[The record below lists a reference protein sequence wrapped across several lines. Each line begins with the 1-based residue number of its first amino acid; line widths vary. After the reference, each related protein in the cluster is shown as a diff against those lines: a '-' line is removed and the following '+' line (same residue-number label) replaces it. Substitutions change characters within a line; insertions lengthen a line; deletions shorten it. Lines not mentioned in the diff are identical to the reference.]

1 MNFKVNV
8 WTRGSTTV
16 SHESDDVT
24 ATYHVTHFDEILLIV
39 RVTGNDAITVRNFNH
54 FAIAVTLTAPANN
67 PAGHTR
73 SDSTKDYQYM
83 LQLHLKGLGI
93 IGSKSDDIL
102 SERILGYD
110 QRQIHDY

>member
-24 ATYHVTHFDEILLIV
+24 ATHHVTHFDEILLIV

-67 PAGHTR
+67 PAGHSDNISTR
-73 SDSTKDYQYM
+73 FPGKIDTLSRLFNSSAMGAHSYKDKA
-83 LQLHLKGLGI
+83 L
-93 IGSKSDDIL
+93 
-102 SERILGYD
+102 
-110 QRQIHDY
+110 